1 MWNWSVVEF
10 FKFTGNKL
18 FWRHKY
24 SDTCWLPKFE
34 NRFFLAVLFASLAFS
49 LSLPPFFWCVSLFLC
64 LCVFLSLCLSL
75 CLCICLSFFTLELLF
90 PTTCFSIFHFLHQA
104 FPFLACAYFIIF
116 SLSLSPLSLP
126 ISLSIRIRR
135 SLSLISLS
143 AQLSLTLSLTL
154 SLSFSLCLTNT
165 FHPY

>member
-49 LSLPPFFWCVSLFLC
+49 LSLPPFFWCVCVSLSLS
-64 LCVFLSLCLSL
+64 LSLCLSL
-75 CLCICLSFFTLELLF
+75 PLSF
-90 PTTCFSIFHFLHQA
+90 
-104 FPFLACAYFIIF
+104 
-116 SLSLSPLSLP
+116 PLSLHLSLFFHFRAFISYNLFFN
-126 ISLSIRIRR
+126 ISLSSSSFSFSRLCLFHYFLA
-135 SLSLISLS
+135 LSQPSFSSYFSINSYSSVFVSYFFVSPALS
-143 AQLSLTLSLTL
+143 HTLSH
-154 SLSFSLCLTNT
+154 SFPLFLLVPN
-165 FHPY
+165 